1 MISMTLTHQTI
12 RQHFI
17 KQFGGEPILVRS
29 PGRINL
35 IGEHTDYNDGFV
47 MPAAIDKEVVFAIAP
62 SLDHISR
69 IFALDL
75 HEHFEIDIQNPQP
88 VSSPLW
94 ANYLLGVV
102 RQLVDRKLLLK
113 PFACVFGGNIPPG
126 SGLSSSAALECGF
139 ALALQEL
146 NSLTISKT
154 EMAKIGQWSEHNFVG
169 VRCGIMDQFANM
181 MGQANQVI
189 QLDCKSMKFQYLPL
203 DLNDHAIVLFNSG
216 VKHSLAS
223 SEYNVR
229 RAECEEG
236 VQILK
241 TKYPHVQSLRDASM
255 AMLHT
260 MREKFSDNVFS
271 RCRYVIEEIERVQL
285 AGDDL
290 LRNDLRSFGKRMFET
305 HDGLSRL
312 YQVSC
317 EELDFLVSLVSNN
330 PEILGSRMMGGG
342 FGGCT
347 INIIHKKAVANT
359 VDRVSDAYRQ
369 KFSQDIECYTVQTAD
384 GTSRILAS

>member
-1 MISMTLTHQTI
+1 MGFVQQII
-12 RQHFI
+12 RHFLE
-17 KQFGGEPILVRS
+17 QVGSEPMLVRS

-47 MPAAIDKEVVFAIAP
+47 MPAAINKEIVFAIGP
-62 SLDHISR
+62 SQDHVSR
-69 IFALDL
+69 IFAFDL
-75 HEHFEIDIQNPQP
+75 QEHVEVDIRNPQP
-88 VSSPLW
+88 VTAPLW

-102 RQLVDRKLLLK
+102 RQLVDRGLSLK
-113 PFACVFGGNIPPG
+113 PFSCVFGGNIPAG

-139 ALALQEL
+139 AVALQEL
-146 NSLTISKT
+146 NSLKLSKT
-154 EMAKIGQWSEHNFVG
+154 EMAKIGQWSEHHFVG

-189 QLDCKSMKFQYLPL
+189 KLDCKSMEYQYLPL
-203 DLNDHAIVLFNSG
+203 ALNDHAIVLFNSG

-229 RAECEEG
+229 RAECEEA

-241 TKYPHVQSLRDASM
+241 ATYPVVQSLRDASVE
-255 AMLHT
+255 MLNQ
-260 MREKFSDNVFS
+260 MREKFSEAVFNRS
-271 RCRYVIEEIERVQL
+271 CYVVEEIERVQL
-285 AGDDL
+285 AGADL

-312 YQVSC
+312 YAVSC
-317 EELDFLVSLVSNN
+317 EELDFLVSQVSQR
-330 PEILGSRMMGGG
+330 PEIPGSRMMGGG

-347 INIIHKKAVANT
+347 INIIHNQAVAGT
-359 VDRVSDAYRQ
+359 IDRVSEAYRK
-369 KFSQDIECYTVQTAD
+369 KFHQDLECYTVQTAD
-384 GTSRILAS
+384 GTSRIVV